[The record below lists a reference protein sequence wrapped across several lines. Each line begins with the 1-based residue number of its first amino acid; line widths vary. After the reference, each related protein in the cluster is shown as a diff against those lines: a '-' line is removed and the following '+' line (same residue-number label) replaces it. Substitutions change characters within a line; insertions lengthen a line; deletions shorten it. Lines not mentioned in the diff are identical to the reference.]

1 MRLFAKIAILLFL
14 SVCVLTQGQVKAKPQ
29 PQAQG
34 QSKAQTQAQA
44 PTPSGAAIS
53 LNGPW
58 KLFYGPHDK
67 NSPASPA
74 ELAAKNWPEIP
85 ATVPGN
91 VELDLLAAGKIKNPE
106 TGNNVYDLRKCEAY
120 DWWYSRSFAAPKLA
134 AGERAEIVFDGLD
147 CFGTIWVNGQ
157 LVGKTDNMLIAHTFD
172 ITDFL
177 KPGGGGADTAINTI
191 FVRIEPAVLEGRKYL
206 DGVLVTRKDLGAEDV
221 NTRKAP
227 HMFGWDIMPRLVSAG
242 LWRDV
247 TLDIKKPTWFRQV
260 YWMTNGIDVPRKTAH
275 ILLDWDFVSDLPT
288 IDGLTMEISL
298 KRGGRAV
305 YERSVALYSF
315 TSQDKIDLENVEFW
329 WPRGYGDPTLYDG
342 TLRIVDSRT
351 RRVLAEQTQKI
362 GIRSAELVHTEITTK
377 ENPGEFVF
385 VVNGEKIFVRGTN
398 WVPLDGLHSR
408 DKSHLAEAMRMI
420 ADLNCNMIRCW
431 GGNVYESP
439 EFYDA
444 CDAAG
449 VMVWQDFSMGC
460 SAYPQNREFAEKI
473 RAEAIQVVLERRQH
487 PSIVLW
493 SGNNENDSSF
503 GWTFS
508 KPIDPGLDIISRE
521 VLPRV
526 IWEFD
531 PIRTYLPSSPYY
543 SPEFFKRGSDLR
555 LLPEVH
561 LWGPRG
567 YYKAPFYTDVDAHF
581 VSEIG
586 YHGCP
591 NRASLERMFDPEY
604 VYPWTKDGK
613 WNDEWQTKAVR
624 SHPDSVFTINR
635 NELMRNQAK
644 ELFGAC
650 PTDLDE
656 FIFVSQVVQAEA
668 MKFFV
673 EFWRAAK
680 FRRTGIIWWNLR
692 DGWPI
697 ISDAVVDYY
706 NSKKLAY
713 YYIRQVQRDACVMIT
728 DAVDG
733 KHPVTAVNDTRA
745 EKSGT
750 VTVRD
755 ADSGKTLLAAPFTIP
770 ANGKTVVGHIPE
782 APAQQAMWLIEYTID
797 GAPGANHYLAGLA
810 PFKLADYHRWFKKLV
825 PGYQFTN

>member
-1 MRLFAKIAILLFL
+1 MERNYGMRTLIKAVFLLLL
-14 SVCVLTQGQVKAKPQ
+14 SVCVQAQAKPQ
-29 PQAQG
+29 A
-34 QSKAQTQAQA
+34 QAQA
-44 PTPSGAAIS
+44 QPQGGTAIS
-53 LNGPW
+53 LNGLW
-58 KLFYGPHDK
+58 KLCYGPHDK
-67 NSPASPA
+67 NAPSSPA
-74 ELAAKNWPEIP
+74 ELAAKNWPEIQ

-106 TGNNVYDLRKCEAY
+106 LGNNIYDLRKYEACE
-120 DWWYSRSFAAPKLA
+120 WWYCRTFETPKRA
-134 AGERAEIVFDGLD
+134 AGERVEIVFEGLD
-147 CFGTIWVNGQ
+147 CLGTVWVNDR
-157 LVGKTDNMLIAHTFD
+157 LIGKTDNMLIEHRFD
-172 ITDFL
+172 ITDSL
-177 KPGGGGADTAINTI
+177 TPDGSNNVY
-191 FVRIEPAVLEGRKYL
+191 VRIDPAVLEGRKYL
-206 DGVLVTRKDLGAEDV
+206 NGVLVTRKDLGAEAV
-221 NTRKAP
+221 NIRKAP

-247 TLDIKKPTWFRQV
+247 YLNVKRPTWLRQV
-260 YWMTNGIDVPRKTAH
+260 YWMTNGVDVPQRTAH
-275 ILLDWDFVSDLPT
+275 ILLDWDFDSDLPT
-288 IDGLTMEISL
+288 IDGLTMEVSL
-298 KRGGRAV
+298 KLGAKTV
-305 YERSVALYSF
+305 YEKSVPLYSF
-315 TSQDKIDLENVEFW
+315 TSRHKIDLENVEFW
-329 WPRGYGDPTLYDG
+329 WPRGYGDPVLYEG
-342 TLRIVDSRT
+342 TVRIVDEKK
-351 RRVLAEQTQKI
+351 RVLDEKTQKI
-362 GIRSAELVHTEITTK
+362 GIRSADLVSTEITTK

-385 VVNGEKIFVRGTN
+385 KISGEKIFVRGTN
-398 WVPLDGLHSR
+398 WVPLDALHSR
-408 DKSHLAEAMRMI
+408 DKSHLEEAMRMI
-420 ADLNCNMIRCW
+420 TDLNCNMIRCW
-431 GGNVYESP
+431 GGNVYESQ
-439 EFYDA
+439 EFYDL
-444 CDAAG
+444 CDENG
-449 VMVWQDFSMGC
+449 VMVWQDFAMGC
-460 SAYPQNREFAEKI
+460 TAYPQNDDFAQKI
-473 RAEAIQVVLERRQH
+473 RNEAISVVLKLRQH
-487 PSIVLW
+487 PSLVLW

-508 KPIDPGLDIISRE
+508 KPIDPGVDIISRE

-543 SPEFFKRGSDLR
+543 SPEFFRRGSDLR

-591 NRASLERMFDPEY
+591 NRESLERMFDPEY

-613 WNDEWQTKAVR
+613 WNDQWQTKAVR
-624 SHPDSVFTINR
+624 SHPDSPYTINR

-644 ELFGAC
+644 ALFGAC
-650 PTDLDE
+650 PDDLDQ
-656 FIFVSQVVQAEA
+656 FIFCSQVVQAEA

-713 YYIRQVQRDACVMIT
+713 YCIRQVQRDACVMIN
-728 DAVDG
+728 DPADG
-733 KHPVTAVNDTRA
+733 KHPVVAVNDTRE

-755 ADSGKTLLAAPFTIP
+755 ADSGKALFSASFHIP
-770 ANGKTVVGHIPE
+770 ANGRTLVGDIPE
-782 APAQQAMWLIEYTID
+782 LPTQAMWLIDYAIGDKKYT
-797 GAPGANHYLAGLA
+797 NHYLAGKA
-810 PFKLADYHRWFKKLV
+810 PFKLADYQRWFQKL
-825 PGYQFTN
+825 NIKRD

>member
-1 MRLFAKIAILLFL
+1 MERNYGMRTLIKAVFLLLL
-14 SVCVLTQGQVKAKPQ
+14 SVCVQAQAKPQ
-29 PQAQG
+29 A
-34 QSKAQTQAQA
+34 QAQA
-44 PTPSGAAIS
+44 QPQGGTAIS
-53 LNGPW
+53 LNGLW
-58 KLFYGPHDK
+58 KLCYGPHDK
-67 NSPASPA
+67 NAPSSPA
-74 ELAAKNWPEIP
+74 ELAAKNWPEIQ

-106 TGNNVYDLRKCEAY
+106 LGNNIYDLRKYEACE
-120 DWWYSRSFAAPKLA
+120 WWYCRTFETPKRA
-134 AGERAEIVFDGLD
+134 AGERVEIVFEGLD
-147 CFGTIWVNGQ
+147 CLGTVWVNDR
-157 LVGKTDNMLIAHTFD
+157 LIGKTDNMLIEHRFD
-172 ITDFL
+172 ITDSL
-177 KPGGGGADTAINTI
+177 TPDGSNNVY
-191 FVRIEPAVLEGRKYL
+191 VRIDPAVLEGRKYL
-206 DGVLVTRKDLGAEDV
+206 NGVLVTRKDLGAEAV
-221 NTRKAP
+221 NIRKAP

-247 TLDIKKPTWFRQV
+247 YLNVKRPTWLRQV
-260 YWMTNGIDVPRKTAH
+260 YWMTNGVDVPQRTAH
-275 ILLDWDFVSDLPT
+275 VLLDWDFDSDLPT
-288 IDGLTMEISL
+288 IDGLTMEVSL
-298 KRGGRAV
+298 KLGAKTV
-305 YERSVALYSF
+305 YEKSVPLYSF
-315 TSQDKIDLENVEFW
+315 TSRHKIDLENVEFW
-329 WPRGYGDPTLYDG
+329 WPRGYGDPVLYEG
-342 TLRIVDSRT
+342 TVRIVDEKK
-351 RRVLAEQTQKI
+351 RVLDEKTQKI
-362 GIRSAELVHTEITTK
+362 GIRSADLVSTEITTK

-385 VVNGEKIFVRGTN
+385 KISGEKIFVRGTN
-398 WVPLDGLHSR
+398 WVPLDALHSR
-408 DKSHLAEAMRMI
+408 DKSHLEEAMRMI
-420 ADLNCNMIRCW
+420 TDLNCNMIRCW
-431 GGNVYESP
+431 GGNVYESQ
-439 EFYDA
+439 EFYDL
-444 CDAAG
+444 CDENG
-449 VMVWQDFSMGC
+449 VMVWQDFAMGC
-460 SAYPQNREFAEKI
+460 TAYPQNDDFAQKI
-473 RAEAIQVVLERRQH
+473 RNEAISVVLKLRQH
-487 PSIVLW
+487 PSLVLW

-508 KPIDPGLDIISRE
+508 KPIDPGVDIISRE

-543 SPEFFKRGSDLR
+543 SPEFFRRGSDLR

-591 NRASLERMFDPEY
+591 NRESLERMFDPEY

-613 WNDEWQTKAVR
+613 WNDQWQTKAVR
-624 SHPDSVFTINR
+624 SHPDSPYTINR

-644 ELFGAC
+644 ALFGAC
-650 PTDLDE
+650 PDDLDQ
-656 FIFVSQVVQAEA
+656 FIFCSQVVQAEA

-713 YYIRQVQRDACVMIT
+713 YCIRQVQRDACVMIN
-728 DAVDG
+728 DPADG
-733 KHPVTAVNDTRA
+733 KHPVVAVNDTRE

-755 ADSGKTLLAAPFTIP
+755 ADSGKALFSASFHIP
-770 ANGKTVVGHIPE
+770 ANGRTLVGDIPE
-782 APAQQAMWLIEYTID
+782 LPTQAMWLIDYAIGDKKYT
-797 GAPGANHYLAGLA
+797 NHYLAGKA
-810 PFKLADYHRWFKKLV
+810 PFKLADYQRWFQKL
-825 PGYQFTN
+825 NIKRD

>member
-1 MRLFAKIAILLFL
+1 MRKIMTIGFLLL
-14 SVCVLTQGQVKAKPQ
+14 LAGVCA
-29 PQAQG
+29 
-34 QSKAQTQAQA
+34 QAQA
-44 PTPSGAAIS
+44 QAEIPAGSRARAQGSTAIS

-58 KLFYGPHDK
+58 KLSYGPHD
-67 NSPASPA
+67 NNAPDSPA
-74 ELAAKNWPEIP
+74 ELAAAGRPEMA

-106 TGNNVYDLRKCEAY
+106 IGNNVYDLRKYEAY
-120 DWWYSRSFAAPKLA
+120 EWWYSRTFETPKHA
-134 AGERAEIVFDGLD
+134 AGERIEIVFEGLD
-147 CFGTIWVNGQ
+147 CLGTIWINDR
-157 LVGKTDNMLIAHTFD
+157 LVGRTDNMLIEHRFD

-177 KPGGGGADTAINTI
+177 TPEGAGANTI
-191 FVRIEPAVLEGRKYL
+191 HVRIEPAVLEGRKYL
-206 DGVLVTRKDLGAEDV
+206 NGVLVTRKDAGAEAV
-221 NTRKAP
+221 NIRKAP
-227 HMFGWDIMPRLVSAG
+227 HMYGWDIMPRLVSAG
-242 LWRDV
+242 LWRNV
-247 TLDIKKPTWFRQV
+247 YLNVKKPTRFRQV
-260 YWMTNGIDVPRKTAH
+260 YWMTNGVDVARKTAH
-275 ILLDWDFVSDLPT
+275 MLLDWDFESDLPT
-288 IDGLTMEISL
+288 IDGLTMEVAL
-298 KRGGRAV
+298 KLGGRAV
-305 YERSVALYSF
+305 YQESIPLYSF
-315 TSQDKIDLENVEFW
+315 TWRLKFDLENAEFW
-329 WPRGYGDPTLYDG
+329 WPRGYGNPTLYDG
-342 TLRIVDSRT
+342 TVRIVDTRT
-351 RRVLAEQTQKI
+351 KRVLDERTQRI
-362 GIRSAELVHTEITTK
+362 GIRTADLVHTEITTR
-377 ENPGEFVF
+377 EHPGEFVF

-398 WVPLDGLHSR
+398 WVPLDALHSR
-408 DKSHLAEAMRMI
+408 DQSHLGEAMRMI
-420 ADLNCNMIRCW
+420 ADLNCNMVRCW

-444 CDAAG
+444 CDAGG
-449 VMVWQDFSMGC
+449 VMVWQDFTMGC
-460 SAYPQNREFAEKI
+460 SAYPQNRDFAEKI
-473 RAEAIQVVLERRQH
+473 RNEAIDVVLRLRQH
-487 PSIVLW
+487 PSVVLW

-508 KPIDPGLDIISRE
+508 KPIDPGVDIISRE
-521 VLPRV
+521 VLPRAL
-526 IWEFD
+526 WEFD
-531 PIRTYLPSSPYY
+531 PIRPYLPSSPYY
-543 SPEFFKRGSDLR
+543 SPEFFRRGSDLA

-624 SHPDSVFTINR
+624 SHPDSIFTINR

-644 ELFGAC
+644 ALFGAC
-650 PTDLDE
+650 PTDLGD
-656 FIFVSQVVQAEA
+656 FIFCSQVVQAEA
-668 MKFFV
+668 MKYFV

-713 YYIRQVQRDACVMIT
+713 YYIRQVQHDACVMIT

-733 KHPVTAVNDTRA
+733 KHPVTAVNDTRE

-750 VTVRD
+750 VSVRD
-755 ADSGKTLLAAPFTIP
+755 ADSGRVLFEAPFTIP
-770 ANGKTVVGHIPE
+770 ANGKTVVGTIPE
-782 APAQQAMWLIEYTID
+782 APGGQAMWLVDYTVG
-797 GAPGANHYLAGLA
+797 GAHYTNHYLAGKA
-810 PFKLADYHRWFKKLV
+810 PFKLADYKRWYQKL
-825 PGYQFTN
+825 NIKRD